1 MKPVIAFVAF
11 VLAVACGAP
20 AAHRFAIDEAHH
32 NYHTASGRYEPF
44 AQLLRAQGFAVHA
57 STERFDTA
65 RLQDIDVLVV
75 ANAVAD
81 EPDRPAISDA
91 EAAAVRSWVERGG
104 SLWLIADHFPFGA
117 AVAPLARAIGVE
129 MSNGVVGDE
138 RHFWSGA
145 DEPGNIVYTAST
157 GLAAAH
163 PIAQSVRTV
172 VTFVGQSLRGP
183 ANSVS
188 ILTLSDDAREMFP
201 PNRDMVAPRGR
212 SQALAFSLGRG
223 RVFVAGEAAMFT
235 EQVKRDGTP
244 MGMNAPGNDDRQL
257 TINVARWLAHR
268 L

>member
-1 MKPVIAFVAF
+1 MKPAIALL
-11 VLAVACGAP
+11 LAVACGKPTAAP
-20 AAHRFAIDEAHH
+20 PRFAIDEAHH

-44 AQLLRAQGFAVHA
+44 ARLLRAQGFTVRA
-57 STERFDTA
+57 STERFDVA
-65 RLQDIDVLVV
+65 RLADIDVLVI
-75 ANAVAD
+75 ANAAAEDAD
-81 EPDRPAISDA
+81 HPAIGDV
-91 EAAAVRSWVERGG
+91 EAAAVKAWVERGG

-117 AVAPLARAIGVE
+117 AVAPLARALGVE
-129 MSNGVVGDE
+129 MSNGAVGDE
-138 RHFWSGA
+138 RHYWTGA
-145 DEPGNIVYTAST
+145 DDPGNIVYTPTT

-188 ILTLSDDAREMFP
+188 ILTLSADAREMFP
-201 PNRDMVAPRGR
+201 PSRDMVPPRGR
-212 SQALAFSLGRG
+212 SQALAFTLGRG

-257 TINVARWLAHR
+257 TINVARWLAR
-268 L
+268 GL

>member
-1 MKPVIAFVAF
+1 MI
-11 VLAVACGAP
+11 
-20 AAHRFAIDEAHH
+20 
-32 NYHTASGRYEPF
+32 
-44 AQLLRAQGFAVHA
+44 
-57 STERFDTA
+57 
-65 RLQDIDVLVV
+65 

-81 EPDRPAISDA
+81 QPDRPAISDV

-129 MSNGVVGDE
+129 MSNGAVGDE
-138 RHFWSGA
+138 RHRWDGA

-157 GLAAAH
+157 GLATAH
-163 PIAQSVRTV
+163 PITQSVRTV

-183 ANSVS
+183 ANGVS
-188 ILTLSDDAREMFP
+188 ILTLSDDAR
-201 PNRDMVAPRGR
+201 DVSAQPRHGRATGR

-257 TINVARWLAHR
+257 TINVARWLAHG